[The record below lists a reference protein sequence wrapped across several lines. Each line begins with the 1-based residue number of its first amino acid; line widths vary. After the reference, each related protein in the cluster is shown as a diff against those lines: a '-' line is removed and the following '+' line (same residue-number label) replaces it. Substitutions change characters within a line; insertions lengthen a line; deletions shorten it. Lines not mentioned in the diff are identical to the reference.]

1 MTERPITLQVFLHRL
16 APIALTAILLGS
28 SAVHAKGE
36 AQALAAAQVP
46 GKVYALQLA
55 SDDHSIVL
63 GWNKPEQY
71 ADIKDYKVY
80 LNGKLL
86 GSALENARKFSPAQ
100 PYVDSFYAADA
111 KKAHVQASPHSF
123 MVDGLKPA
131 TSYRFTVRSVLA
143 DGKLSAASPVVT
155 ARTIATPKV
164 CDISTRGAL
173 GDGSTLNTAAI
184 QATIDSCAEG
194 GVVRIPKGVF
204 KSGALFLKSNMT
216 LELVDGAT
224 LLGSERP
231 EDYPLERGY
240 KLYEYSSTQRP
251 PSLINALDAKS
262 RHVGAFSN
270 IRIVGKG
277 LIDGNGWKRQSDA
290 SLSDDT
296 GHALPQYIAGTNK
309 TATSDGILAAAQ
321 MEQALKEGLSAQIA
335 YSQRRSSLITVRG
348 VHNLY
353 IAGIT
358 LRNPAFHG
366 AMVLESDNAV
376 VNGVRVE
383 TWDVNNGDGVE
394 FGNSQYVTVMNSFF
408 DTGDDCINFAAGTG
422 EEATSQPQ
430 QQFGWIFN
438 NYFRRGHGAVVM
450 GSHTGAWI
458 TDILA
463 EDNIVNLT
471 WTGLRGKTNNLNGG
485 GARRVVYRDNAHRDL
500 QREGFVLSSEY
511 NDPNTVVDYKP
522 ASQPGKFQDILV
534 QHNSLEFTE
543 NWQPTPVN
551 QNGQKVVVEFNPVLV
566 QGDVKNNSFHENVV
580 FEDLLLINT
589 PPIKID
595 GLRNGKMRNMT
606 FRGYKGEGMPWK
618 VSNAPGT
625 SMQDVKLESADK
637 K

>member
-1 MTERPITLQVFLHRL
+1 MRARPAARSAIPVT
-16 APIALTAILLGS
+16 LTALLLIS
-28 SAVHAKGE
+28 SLAHAKGE
-36 AQALAAAQVP
+36 GAAQSTAQVP
-46 GKVYALQLA
+46 ARVQVLQLA
-55 SDDHSIVL
+55 SEADRIVL
-63 GWNKPEQY
+63 AWNKPEQY
-71 ADIKDYKVY
+71 ADVRDYKVFM
-80 LNGKLL
+80 NGKLL
-86 GSALENARKFSPAQ
+86 GSASDNARRHSPAQ
-100 PYVDSFYAADA
+100 AYVDKFYAADTR
-111 KKAHVQASPHSF
+111 KVHVRVSPHSF
-123 MVDGLKPA
+123 TVDGLKPA
-131 TSYRFTVRSVLA
+131 TTYRFTVRAVLA
-143 DGKLSAASPVVT
+143 DDKLSAASPVVT
-155 ARTIATPKV
+155 ARTTSSPKL
-164 CDISTRGAL
+164 CDVGARGAL

-184 QATIDSCAEG
+184 QATIDNCAAG
-194 GVVRIPKGVF
+194 GTVRIPKGVF

-216 LELVDGAT
+216 LELAEGAT
-224 LLGSERP
+224 LLGSERA

-251 PSLINALDAKS
+251 PSLINALDARN
-262 RHVGAFSN
+262 RHLGAFSN

-277 LIDGNGWKRQSDA
+277 VIDGNGWKRHSDA
-290 SLSDDT
+290 SLTDDT
-296 GHALPQYIAGTNK
+296 GYALPQYIAGTSK
-309 TATSDGILAAAQ
+309 SSTSDGILAAAQ
-321 MEQALKEGLSAQIA
+321 MEQALKEGLSALAA
-335 YSQRRSSLITVRG
+335 YSQRRSSLITLRG
-348 VHNLY
+348 VSNLY
-353 IAGIT
+353 VAGVT

-366 AMVLESDNAV
+366 VMVLESENAA

-463 EDNIVNLT
+463 EDNVVHLT

-500 QREGFVLSSEY
+500 QREGFVLSAEY
-511 NDPNTVVDYKP
+511 SDPNLLLDYKP

-534 QHNSLEFTE
+534 QHNSLEFTDS
-543 NWQPTPVN
+543 WQPTPIN
-551 QNGQKVVVEFNPVLV
+551 RDGQKVVVAFNPVLV
-566 QGDVKNNSFHENVV
+566 QGDAKNNVFHENIV
-580 FEDLLLINT
+580 FDDLLLINA

-595 GLRNGKMRNMT
+595 GLRNGQIRGIT
-606 FRGYKGEGMPWK
+606 FRDYKTEGMPWK
-618 VSNAPGT
+618 ISNAPGT
-625 SMQDVKLESADK
+625 KMQDVKLEPAEK